1 LVGFHKVGIVGLD
14 PTPIRGGEAI
24 KNEANPPDPMKAK
37 RLTMVVR
44 RKVEENTFTDRGGRV
59 YKYAVPKEIG
69 NAETS
74 GIQVEV
80 SSGSTRVRC
89 EVQEDGTVK
98 GE

>member
-1 LVGFHKVGIVGLD
+1 
-14 PTPIRGGEAI
+14 
-24 KNEANPPDPMKAK
+24 MKAK
-37 RLTMVVR
+37 RLNMAVR
-44 RKVEENTFTDRGGRV
+44 RKVQENTFTDRGGRV

-80 SSGSTRVRC
+80 SSGSNRFRF

-98 GE
+98 VK